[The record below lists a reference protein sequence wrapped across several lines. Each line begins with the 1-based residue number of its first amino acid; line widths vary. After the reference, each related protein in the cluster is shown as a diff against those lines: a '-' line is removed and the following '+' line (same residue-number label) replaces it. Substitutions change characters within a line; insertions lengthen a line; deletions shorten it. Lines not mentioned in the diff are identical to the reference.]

1 MKNTWE
7 HCKRYVVVI
16 CIVLFTV
23 ATLANFYR
31 DMLNGSIQT
40 AKRNLTESAEIFTTY
55 FDNVIKEKFH
65 HLEQAG
71 KMLDKETLKDKE
83 LSQRIIGKYH
93 SVFPAL
99 EVVDS
104 NGRKLLGDDILIN
117 LSQEEL
123 ERLVYKKEP
132 MISDKVILDKG
143 GNEVLVLCL
152 PVENNEKVEEILLST
167 LYVADLNKTMNQWRD
182 SSAGC
187 AFLLDK
193 GGRYITDG
201 GSLQQ
206 ILTGRTSNF
215 YSYLDLCDIQENDID
230 SDDIARE
237 IQKNRTASLTYKYSN
252 SAYYSVLMPIYSGD
266 WCVGYVANM
275 LNYSHEGI
283 LIRHTTIVMG
293 ILAVIFW
300 VVLVAYML
308 RLSYRY
314 RINQENLQRYDMVQ
328 KQERSVIFEFQ
339 FSPKRLQFFGN
350 TKEMF
355 GMDIGVMEG
364 EAVYEVYQYIH
375 EDDNSV
381 RGRIH
386 KFYDDDAS
394 QFAAEVRIRNS
405 EGEYGWFRISGML
418 LKDMRDGS
426 NQKFIGKVENADQE
440 IADEKNLVQRAENDL
455 LTGVLNKK
463 TMEEKVTKCLK
474 NIQDNYH
481 YIFFMVD
488 LDNFKNV
495 NDNLGHIMGDKAIV
509 DTADRLSQVFP
520 NNAYIGRLGGDE
532 FAVCAAYDAFD
543 EESLLEYV
551 KKKAAKICEVN
562 RRTYISGEKEISI
575 SSSVGIA
582 LAPDFAQDFE
592 TIYRMAD
599 KALYRSKNG
608 GKNCYN
614 IYEPEG

>member
-1 MKNTWE
+1 MKNAWE
-7 HCKRYVVVI
+7 HCKRYLVVI
-16 CIVLFTV
+16 FIVLFTV
-23 ATLANFYR
+23 VTLANFYG
-31 DMLNGSIQT
+31 DMLDGST
-40 AKRNLTESAEIFTTY
+40 LTSKKNLTESAEIFTTY
-55 FDNVIKEKFH
+55 FNNVIEEKF
-65 HLEQAG
+65 LDLGQIG
-71 KMLDKETLKDKE
+71 KFLDKNTLKNKE
-83 LSQRIIGKYH
+83 YVQGIIARYH
-93 SVFPAL
+93 SIFPAL
-99 EVVDS
+99 EVIDS
-104 NGRKLLGDDILIN
+104 NGRKLVGDDILIN
-117 LSQEEL
+117 LSQDEL
-123 ERLVYKKEP
+123 ERLVYDKQP
-132 MISDKVILDKG
+132 MISSTVILDKG
-143 GNEVLVLCL
+143 GNEVLVMCL
-152 PVENNEKVEEILLST
+152 PIENSERVEEILMGT
-167 LYVADLNKTMNQWRD
+167 LYVEELNRVMNQWRD

-193 GGRYITDG
+193 KGRYITDG

-206 ILTGRTSNF
+206 ILAGRTSNF
-215 YSYLDLCDIQENDID
+215 YSFLDLCDIQEKDIN
-230 SDDIARE
+230 SDDIARDV
-237 IQKNRTASLTYKYSN
+237 QKNRTTSLTYKYNKST
-252 SAYYSVLMPIYSGD
+252 YYSVLMPLYSGE
-266 WCVGYVANM
+266 WCVGYVGNA

-283 LIRHTTIVMG
+283 LIQKNTIVMG
-293 ILAVIFW
+293 VLSVLFWAVLI
-300 VVLVAYML
+300 VYML
-308 RLSYRY
+308 RLSYKYQVCR
-314 RINQENLQRYDMVQ
+314 EDLQRYAMVQ
-328 KQERSVIFEFQ
+328 RQEHSLIFEYQ

-355 GMDIGVMEG
+355 GMDIDVMHG

-375 EDDNSV
+375 EDDASV

-386 KFYDDDAS
+386 KFYDDDTP
-394 QFAAEVRIRNS
+394 QFSAEVRVRNS
-405 EGEYGWFRISGML
+405 EGVYGWFRISGML
-418 LKDMRDGS
+418 VKDMRDGS

-463 TMEEKVTKCLK
+463 TMEEKVSKCLG

-509 DTADRLSQVFP
+509 DTADKLSQIFP

-551 KKKAAKICEVN
+551 RKKAEKICEVN
-562 RRTYISGEKEISI
+562 RRTYISGDKAISI

-592 TIYRMAD
+592 TIYKMAD
-599 KALYRSKNG
+599 DALYLSKNG

-614 IYEPEG
+614 IYAPKG